1 MDFITKLPLVAE
13 KDAILVVYDR
23 LSKIAH
29 FVVMTEGTLVE
40 GLVRL
45 FRDNVWKLHGLPESV
60 ISDRGLQIAVE
71 LTKELN
77 KMLGIEMRLS
87 IVFHSQKDRQME

>member
-1 MDFITKLPLVAE
+1 MPLVAE

-23 LSKIAH
+23 LSKMAY
-29 FVVMTEGTLVE
+29 FVAIIKGMMAE

-45 FRDNVWKLHGLPESV
+45 FRDNVWKLYRLLESI
-60 ISDRGLQIAVE
+60 ISDRGPQFVAE

-77 KMLGIEMRLS
+77 KI
-87 IVFHSQKDRQME
+87 